1 MTDLGKLEEKFH
13 EFLKTGLNDKVYN
26 VDLVKVTEDLFGQM
40 KAFYIAFGFISYFL
54 VNKNENP
61 VLYVNIATRMD
72 TDLILFIDEE
82 SYDVYDVFMG
92 ENEEISKKYYEEYK
106 KVKRFEDMENIR
118 IIKEKDKVEIK
129 WKALEMEFLD
139 I

>member
-1 MTDLGKLEEKFH
+1 MTDLEKLEEKFH
-13 EFLKTGLNDKVYN
+13 EFLKTGLSDKAYN
-26 VDLVKVTEDLFGQM
+26 VDLVKVTEDLFKQM

-54 VNKNENP
+54 VKENENP

-72 TDLILFIDEE
+72 TDLIVFIDEE

-92 ENEEISKKYYEEYK
+92 ENKEISKKYYEESK

-118 IIKEKDKVEIK
+118 IIKEKDKGEIK

>member
-13 EFLKTGLNDKVYN
+13 EFLKTGLNDKAYN
-26 VDLVKVTEDLFGQM
+26 VDLVKVTEDLFKQM

-54 VNKNENP
+54 VNENENP

-72 TDLILFIDEE
+72 TDLIVFIDEE

-129 WKALEMEFLD
+129 
-139 I
+139 

>member
-1 MTDLGKLEEKFH
+1 
-13 EFLKTGLNDKVYN
+13 
-26 VDLVKVTEDLFGQM
+26 M

-72 TDLILFIDEE
+72 TDLIVFIDEE

-92 ENEEISKKYYEEYK
+92 ENEKISKKYYEEYK

-129 WKALEMEFLD
+129 
-139 I
+139 